1 MKKVLF
7 TAMLMAFATA
17 ATADVPMAFEELDR
31 DANGYI
37 SKSEAGARE
46 DLEANFATV
55 DKDGDGKLNINEYQ
69 AYQGMGRMTPPEE
82 SEVSEP
88 GAAPY

>member
-1 MKKVLF
+1 MKRLIIM
-7 TAMLMAFATA
+7 AMLMTLGAMAN
-17 ATADVPMAFEELDR
+17 ADVPMAFEALDR

-37 SKSEAGARE
+37 SKSESGARE

-55 DKDGDGKLNINEYQ
+55 DKDSDGKLNIKEYQ

-82 SEVSEP
+82 SEEPEP